1 MALIPEETLKRIKVY
16 RNYSLEAKTIEQ
28 GYKISMRAL
37 EVAIALLEQ
46 IHEQTKDYSVI
57 LTKD

>member
-16 RNYSLEAKTIEQ
+16 RDYSLEAKTNEQ
-28 GYKISMRAL
+28 GYQISMRGL

-46 IHEQTKDYSVI
+46 IHEQTKDCSII
-57 LTKD
+57 LKKD

>member
-16 RNYSLEAKTIEQ
+16 RNYSLEAETIEQ

-46 IHEQTKDYSVI
+46 IHEQTKDCSII
-57 LTKD
+57 LKKD